1 MVSLM
6 SRDERSSTSRVQMHT
21 MTPYGGMCISY
32 SVDSVPQTEHVHAQA
47 LGATILSTT
56 KLGGIHPEYDEAQ
69 DGITILSMTRPKMVP
84 S

>member
-1 MVSLM
+1 M
-6 SRDERSSTSRVQMHT
+6 VQMHT

-56 KLGGIHPEYDEAQ
+56 RSRWYP
-69 DGITILSMTRPKMVP
+69 
-84 S
+84 